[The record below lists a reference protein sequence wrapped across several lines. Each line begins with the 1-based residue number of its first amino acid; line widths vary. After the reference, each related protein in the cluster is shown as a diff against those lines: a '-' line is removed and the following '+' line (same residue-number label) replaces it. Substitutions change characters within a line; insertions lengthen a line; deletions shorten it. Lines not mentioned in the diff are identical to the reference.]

1 MPSRSD
7 GSARATTRLIPMHDA
22 TFDAASRC
30 LSLII
35 GTSTVTAR
43 TRSPRVRWAMSA
55 RTVLS
60 SPPEKHTVQEPIF
73 SKRRTTAR
81 ILSLE

>member
-7 GSARATTRLIPMHDA
+7 GSARATIRLIPMHDA

-43 TRSPRVRWAMSA
+43 ARPPSVLWAMSA

-60 SPPEKHTVQEPIF
+60 SPPEKHTVQEPV
-73 SKRRTTAR
+73 SSRRRTTSA
-81 ILSLE
+81 ILSFE